1 MKGRI
6 WLWNHDATRMFDD
19 KGGRHFWF
27 AKKLKERG
35 YEPVI
40 FCANINHFNGMERPL
55 DGAYEIAN
63 SDGIPFVFI
72 KTTQYEGNGLG
83 RIKNWI
89 SFWHGCRKNAKKL
102 ALELGKPDVIVGS
115 SVHPLTVVA
124 AIQVARK
131 LKVPCIGEIRDLWPE
146 AIFTAQGVNE
156 NGLVGRVLKMGE
168 HWMYKKAK
176 ALIFTKEGDHDYLIE
191 QGWTTE
197 QGGNIDLKKCHYI
210 NNGIDFKDFQRQIK
224 ENTFEDEDLSN
235 DKFKAV
241 YCGTLRK
248 VNNVENIVEAAN
260 LLKDREDIE
269 ILIFG
274 DGMLREELEKKVE
287 EFGLHNIKFKGHVN
301 KQYVPYVLSRS
312 SVNLLNY
319 AQGLYNWTRGNSS
332 NKLFEYL
339 ASGKPVISSVRM
351 GYDIIERGKCG
362 YSLDECTPKALAD
375 MICKI
380 KDLPE
385 AEYENL
391 SKNALETSKQ
401 FDFEV
406 LTDKLEAVISEVRV
420 GENKSLS

>member
-1 MKGRI
+1 MTTRV
-6 WLWNHDATRMFDD
+6 WLWNHDATRMFED

-40 FCANINHFNGMERPL
+40 FCANINHFRGIERPIE
-55 DGAYEIAN
+55 GSYEIAE

-72 KTTQYEGNGLG
+72 KTTPYDGNGLG

-89 SFWHGCRKNAKKL
+89 SFWYGCRKDSKKIAK
-102 ALELGKPDVIVGS
+102 ELGKPDVIIGS
-115 SVHPLTVVA
+115 SVHPLAVVA

-131 LKVPCIGEIRDLWPE
+131 FKIPSIGEIRDLWPE

-156 NGLVGRVLKMGE
+156 NGIIGRILRLGE
-168 HWMYKKAK
+168 HWMYRKSK
-176 ALIFTKEGDHDYLIE
+176 ALIFTKEGDQDYLTE
-191 QGWTTE
+191 QGWTLE
-197 QGGNIDLKKCHYI
+197 QGGDIDLKKCHYI
-210 NNGIDFKDFQRQIK
+210 NNGIDFEDFERQIN

-235 DKFKAV
+235 DKFKAI

-248 VNNVENIVEAAN
+248 VNNVENIIDAAN
-260 LLKDREDIE
+260 LLKDYEDIE
-269 ILIFG
+269 FLIFG
-274 DGMLREELEKKVE
+274 DGMLREELEEKAASL
-287 EFGLHNIKFKGHVN
+287 GLHNIKFKGHVN

-351 GYDIIERGKCG
+351 GYDIIERGQCG
-362 YSLDECTPKALAD
+362 FSLDECTPQALSD
-375 MICKI
+375 MILKI
-380 KDLPE
+380 KNLPQD
-385 AEYENL
+385 EYDKL
-391 SKNALETSKQ
+391 SANAKETAKQ

-406 LTDKLEAVISEVRV
+406 LTDRLEDVINEVLV
-420 GENKSLS
+420 G

>member
-1 MKGRI
+1 MTTRI
-6 WLWNHDATRMFDD
+6 WLWNHDATRMFED

-40 FCANINHFNGMERPL
+40 FCANINHFRGIERPL
-55 DGAYEIAN
+55 DGPYEIDEA
-63 SDGIPFVFI
+63 DGIPFVFI
-72 KTTQYEGNGLG
+72 KTTRYEGNGLG

-89 SFWHGCRKNAKKL
+89 SFWYGCRRSSKKI
-102 ALELGKPDVIVGS
+102 AAQIGKPDVIIGS
-115 SVHPLTVVA
+115 SVHPLAVVA

-131 LKVPCIGEIRDLWPE
+131 FKIPSIGEIRDLWPE

-156 NGLVGRVLKMGE
+156 KGLIGRILRAGE
-168 HWMYKKAK
+168 HWMYKKSK
-176 ALIFTKEGDHDYLIE
+176 ALIFTKEGDKDYLFE
-191 QGWTTE
+191 QGWTVE
-197 QGGNIDLKKCHYI
+197 QGGNIDIKKCHYI
-210 NNGIDFKDFQRQIK
+210 NNGIDFKDFERQIN

-248 VNNVENIVEAAN
+248 VNSVENIIDAAN
-260 LLKDREDIE
+260 LLKDNDDIE
-269 ILIFG
+269 FLIFG
-274 DGMLREELEKKVE
+274 DGMLRKELEE
-287 EFGLHNIKFKGHVN
+287 RAQGYGLHNIKFKGHVN
-301 KQYVPYVLSRS
+301 KQFVPYVLSKS

-351 GYDIIERGKCG
+351 GYDIIERGQCG
-362 YSLDECTPKALAD
+362 FSLEECTPEALAD
-375 MICKI
+375 MIVKI
-380 KDLPE
+380 KALPKE
-385 AEYENL
+385 EYDMLSENA
-391 SKNALETSKQ
+391 KETAKQ

-406 LTDKLEAVISEVRV
+406 LTDRLEEVIKEVLV
-420 GENKSLS
+420 G